1 MTLPLSL
8 SLAMFRLSAEE
19 SVMFPSLE
27 LEYLLVAPHVCSLLS
42 YLELTWNSLLEIVTL
57 ISILFRENLVYT
69 LYLDTLSIK
78 YIIYYIFLILILPC
92 PDQVCL
98 GEIFTPRSG
107 GRRSLVQW
115 RTETF

>member
-1 MTLPLSL
+1 MPLSL

-69 LYLDTLSIK
+69 IHIFRYIEYFI
-78 YIIYYIFLILILPC
+78 YIILLYIKFC
-92 PDQVCL
+92 
-98 GEIFTPRSG
+98 
-107 GRRSLVQW
+107 
-115 RTETF
+115 